1 MRGLQALLA
10 RGRRTRG
17 TKKRDPHWLAPPRH
31 APGTAAVSWFFDSY
45 PRFYETSR
53 TGAVRGRL
61 NLRYEAIFAEN
72 RDVFEGARVLDL
84 ASHDGRWSLAAL
96 KNGAAEVVGIEAD
109 EELHA
114 SACESLGLY
123 CDGDRY
129 RFVCGDLFD
138 VLSRERFEAEVV
150 LCLGFLYHTIRY
162 NELMARIR
170 DIGPRH
176 LIVDT
181 DVLRRRDRP
190 FIRLTR
196 DPVEY
201 QANAA
206 GDAFTYGGKVLVGT
220 PSIAALELLLDTY
233 DFELERFS
241 DWPALIRDN
250 LSLGAAKDYATGK
263 RVTVRCVSRV

>member
-1 MRGLQALLA
+1 MRGLQALLG
-10 RGRRTRG
+10 RGKQKPG
-17 TKKRDPHWLAPPRH
+17 AKKKRRWLAPPRH
-31 APGTAAVSWFFDSY
+31 APGTAEVSWFFDAY

-53 TGAVRGRL
+53 TGRARGRL
-61 NLRYEAIFAEN
+61 NLRYEAIFGEN
-72 RDVFEGARVLDL
+72 RDLFEGARVLDL

-96 KNGAAEVVGIEAD
+96 KTGAAEVVGIEAD
-109 EELHA
+109 EELHVF
-114 SACESLGLY
+114 ACDSLGEY
-123 CDGDRY
+123 CERSRF
-129 RFVCGDLFD
+129 RFVCGDLFE
-138 VLSRERFEAEVV
+138 VLGRERFEADVV

-170 DIGPRH
+170 EIGPRH

-190 FIRLTR
+190 FIRLMT

-206 GDAFTYGGKVLVGT
+206 EDAFSHRGKVLVGT
-220 PSIAALELLLDTY
+220 PSVTALELLLDTY

-250 LSLGAAKDYATGK
+250 PELGSANDYATGK
-263 RVTVRCVSRV
+263 RVTARCVSRI

>member
-10 RGRRTRG
+10 RGKRTRG
-17 TKKRDPHWLAPPRH
+17 TKKDRHWLAPPRH
-31 APGTAAVSWFFDSY
+31 APGTAEVSWFFDAF

-53 TGAVRGRL
+53 TGKARGRL
-61 NLRYEAIFAEN
+61 NLRYEAIFGEN
-72 RDVFEGARVLDL
+72 RDVFESARVLDL

-96 KNGAAEVVGIEAD
+96 KTGAAEVVGIEAD

-114 SACESLGLY
+114 AACESLGEY
-123 CDGDRY
+123 GEDGRY
-129 RFVCGDLFD
+129 HFIHGDLFD
-138 VLSRERFEAEVV
+138 VLGREMFEADVV

-162 NELMARIR
+162 NELMTRIR
-170 DIGPRH
+170 EIGPRY
-176 LIVDT
+176 LIIDT

-190 FIRLTR
+190 FVRLMT
-196 DPVEY
+196 DPVDR

-206 GDAFTYGGKVLVGT
+206 GDTFSYDGKALVGT

-233 DFELERFS
+233 AFEVERFS

-250 LSLGAAKDYATGK
+250 PALGAANDYATGK
-263 RVTVRCVSRV
+263 RVTVRCISRI